1 MRHRKDGR
9 ANEQAPD
16 GRSCGERTTAPGTT
30 NAGFGH
36 EVRSMQVHRL
46 VSVHSSPLARPRAV
60 DRVWRIATLVAI
72 VANVTIQYAA
82 DQLPL
87 GTRSMRAISRAH
99 AGFFAPAEFT
109 QAIWGLIFGTLLV
122 YGAAQALP
130 RHARSPTLDR
140 LAKPMFL
147 ANFLMAAWTVAFK
160 SELAASAF
168 LLVTAVWMLAVAM
181 LTEVHGGMQK
191 ERGARAWHIPISLLA
206 GWLTVTLLSS
216 MGTALVDSGWIR
228 GSTALVPITVVMI
241 GYAALVATL
250 FSAEFVDPIVPLVV
264 AWGMAGLYVA
274 QLASAP
280 LVALAAF
287 VVGAGL
293 AVWGCLI
300 LVFRATRNA
309 PSLFGERRSP
319 RNVDRGISASG
330 RAYRSPQGH

>member
-1 MRHRKDGR
+1 
-9 ANEQAPD
+9 
-16 GRSCGERTTAPGTT
+16 
-30 NAGFGH
+30 
-36 EVRSMQVHRL
+36 
-46 VSVHSSPLARPRAV
+46 
-60 DRVWRIATLVAI
+60 
-72 VANVTIQYAA
+72 
-82 DQLPL
+82 
-87 GTRSMRAISRAH
+87 MRAISRAH

-250 FSAEFVDPIVPLVV
+250 FSAEFVDPIVPLVGNGGALRCAACLCAARGSCRLRGGRGACRV
-264 AWGMAGLYVA
+264 GLPDSR
-274 QLASAP
+274 LS
-280 LVALAAF
+280 
-287 VVGAGL
+287 
-293 AVWGCLI
+293 
-300 LVFRATRNA
+300 R
-309 PSLFGERRSP
+309 
-319 RNVDRGISASG
+319 D
-330 RAYRSPQGH
+330 PQRPITL